1 MSGLRVWLFLSLIP
15 IEAKIKIQ
23 RNFRKSHFI
32 SLHLTQLLLGTKSLS
47 LHYLKNPVFRR
58 YEQHERISH
67 SGLPII
73 DGEDAVNS
81 QTNGV
86 MFCEVRGMTKFI
98 FLT

>member
-1 MSGLRVWLFLSLIP
+1 MIISFTHPNRGQ
-15 IEAKIKIQ
+15 KIS
-23 RNFRKSHFI
+23 KSHPVSLHI
-32 SLHLTQLLLGTKSLS
+32 SLHLTQLLLRTKSLS
-47 LHYLKNPVFRR
+47 LHYFKKPVFRR